1 MLSNGFTVNDKLC
14 KFRYM
19 KSAIY
24 PGSFDPFTNGHNDI
38 LNRALKIFD
47 KVTIAVVKNSSKKYL
62 FSLEDRVSMISE
74 LFSDQ
79 ENIDCVGLDS
89 KLTVDL
95 AKELNAKAIIR
106 GLRAVSD
113 FEYEFQI
120 ASINRSQNS
129 EIESVFFTPNEKLS
143 FISSS
148 MVKELASYDGDITKF
163 VHPDIEEM
171 LKRKL
176 KN

>member
-1 MLSNGFTVNDKLC
+1 VKVG
-14 KFRYM
+14 
-19 KSAIY
+19 IY

-38 LNRALKIFD
+38 LVRSLKIFD
-47 KVTIAVVKNSSKKYL
+47 KVIIAVVKNSAKNYL
-62 FSLEDRVSMISE
+62 FSLEDRVQMIDD
-74 LFSDQ
+74 LFKDH
-79 ENIDCVGLDS
+79 ENISCVGLDS

-95 AKELNAKAIIR
+95 ASELNAQAIIR

-120 ASINRSQNS
+120 ASINRSQNP
-129 EIESVFFTPNEKLS
+129 EIESVFFTPDEKLT

-148 MVKELASYDGDITKF
+148 MVKELASYGGDISEF
-163 VHPDIEEM
+163 VHADIENA
-171 LKRKL
+171 LIRKF

>member
-1 MLSNGFTVNDKLC
+1 
-14 KFRYM
+14 M
-19 KSAIY
+19 KVGIY

-38 LNRALKIFD
+38 LVRSLKIFD
-47 KVTIAVVKNSSKKYL
+47 KVIIAVVKNSAKNYL
-62 FSLEDRVSMISE
+62 FSLEDRVQMIDD
-74 LFSDQ
+74 LFKDH
-79 ENIDCVGLDS
+79 ENISCVGRDS

-95 AKELNAKAIIR
+95 ASELNAQAIIR

-120 ASINRSQNS
+120 ASINRSQNP
-129 EIESVFFTPNEKLS
+129 EIESVFFTPDEKLT

-148 MVKELASYDGDITKF
+148 MVKELASYGGDISEFVNSDIKNALMRKF
-163 VHPDIEEM
+163 
-171 LKRKL
+171 

>member
-1 MLSNGFTVNDKLC
+1 MKLG
-14 KFRYM
+14 
-19 KSAIY
+19 IY

-38 LNRALKIFD
+38 LSRSLKIFD
-47 KVTIAVVKNSSKKYL
+47 KVIIAVVKNSAKNYL
-62 FSLEDRVSMISE
+62 FSLEDRVRMIND
-74 LFSDQ
+74 LFKDH
-79 ENIDCVGLDS
+79 ENISCMGLDS

-95 AKELNAKAIIR
+95 ASELRAQGIIR

-120 ASINRSQNS
+120 ASINRSQNP
-129 EIESVFFTPNEKLS
+129 EIESVFFTPDEKLT

-148 MVKELASYDGDITKF
+148 MVKELASYGGDISKF
-163 VHPDIEEM
+163 VHVDIKAAL
-171 LKRKL
+171 LKKF

>member
-1 MLSNGFTVNDKLC
+1 
-14 KFRYM
+14 M

-38 LNRALKIFD
+38 LNRSLKIFD
-47 KVTIAVVKNSSKKYL
+47 KVTIAVVKNSAKNYF
-62 FSLEDRVSMISE
+62 FSLEERVAMINE
-74 LFSDQ
+74 LFVGH
-79 ENIDCVGLDS
+79 ENIECIGLDS

-95 AKELNAKAIIR
+95 ADELGAKAIIR

-129 EIESVFFTPNEKLS
+129 VVESVFFTPDEKLS

-148 MVKELASYDGDITKF
+148 MVKELASYKGNISKF
-163 VHPDIEEM
+163 VHPNIENS
-171 LKRKL
+171 LKSKL
-176 KN
+176 ES

>member
-1 MLSNGFTVNDKLC
+1 
-14 KFRYM
+14 M
-19 KSAIY
+19 KVGIY

-38 LNRALKIFD
+38 LVRSLKIFD
-47 KVTIAVVKNSSKKYL
+47 KVIIAVVKNSAKNYL
-62 FSLEDRVSMISE
+62 FSLEDRVQMIDD
-74 LFSDQ
+74 LFKDH
-79 ENIDCVGLDS
+79 ENISCVGLDS

-95 AKELNAKAIIR
+95 ASELNAQAIIR

-120 ASINRSQNS
+120 ASINRSQNP
-129 EIESVFFTPNEKLS
+129 EIESVFFTPDEKLT

-148 MVKELASYDGDITKF
+148 MVKELASYGGDISEF
-163 VHPDIEEM
+163 VHADIKKA
-171 LKRKL
+171 LIRKF

>member
-1 MLSNGFTVNDKLC
+1 
-14 KFRYM
+14 M
-19 KSAIY
+19 KIGIY

-38 LNRALKIFD
+38 LQRALKIFD
-47 KVTIAVVKNSSKKYL
+47 KVVIAVVKNSDKQYL
-62 FSLEDRVSMISE
+62 FSLDERVAMING
-74 LFSDQ
+74 LFHDQ
-79 ENIDCVGLDS
+79 EKISCIGLDS
-89 KLTVDL
+89 KLTVRL
-95 AKELNAKAIIR
+95 AAELNAQAIIR

-129 EIESVFFTPNEKLS
+129 EVESVFFTPDEKLT

-148 MVKELASYDGDITKF
+148 MVKELASYDGDISKF
-163 VHPDIEEM
+163 VHPDIAKSLE
-171 LKRKL
+171 KKF

>member
-1 MLSNGFTVNDKLC
+1 MKLG
-14 KFRYM
+14 
-19 KSAIY
+19 IY

-38 LNRALKIFD
+38 LSRSLKIFD
-47 KVTIAVVKNSSKKYL
+47 KVIIAVVKNSAKNYL
-62 FSLEDRVSMISE
+62 FSLEDRVRMIND
-74 LFSDQ
+74 LFKDH
-79 ENIDCVGLDS
+79 ENISCMGLDS

-95 AKELNAKAIIR
+95 ASELSAQGIIR

-120 ASINRSQNS
+120 ASINRSQNP
-129 EIESVFFTPNEKLS
+129 EIESVFFTPNEKLT

-148 MVKELASYDGDITKF
+148 MVKELASYGGDITKF
-163 VHPDIEEM
+163 VNADIKDA
-171 LKRKL
+171 LIKKF

>member
-1 MLSNGFTVNDKLC
+1 MKLG
-14 KFRYM
+14 
-19 KSAIY
+19 IY

-38 LNRALKIFD
+38 LSRSLKIFD
-47 KVTIAVVKNSSKKYL
+47 KVIIAVVKNSAKNYL
-62 FSLEDRVSMISE
+62 FSLEDRVRMIND
-74 LFSDQ
+74 LFKDH
-79 ENIDCVGLDS
+79 ENISCMGLDS

-95 AKELNAKAIIR
+95 ASELNAQAIIR

-120 ASINRSQNS
+120 ASINRSQNP
-129 EIESVFFTPNEKLS
+129 EIESVFFTPDEKLT

-148 MVKELASYDGDITKF
+148 MVKELASYGGDITKF
-163 VHPDIEEM
+163 VNADIKDA
-171 LKRKL
+171 LIKKF

>member
-1 MLSNGFTVNDKLC
+1 MKLG
-14 KFRYM
+14 
-19 KSAIY
+19 IY

-38 LNRALKIFD
+38 LSRSLKIFD
-47 KVTIAVVKNSSKKYL
+47 KVIIAVVKNSAKNYL
-62 FSLEDRVSMISE
+62 FSLEDRVRMIND
-74 LFSDQ
+74 LFKDHEDIS
-79 ENIDCVGLDS
+79 CMGLDS

-95 AKELNAKAIIR
+95 ASELSAQGIIR

-120 ASINRSQNS
+120 ASINRSQNPK
-129 EIESVFFTPNEKLS
+129 IESVFFTPDEKLT

-148 MVKELASYDGDITKF
+148 MVKELASYGGDISKF
-163 VHPDIEEM
+163 VHADIKAAL
-171 LKRKL
+171 LKKF

>member
-1 MLSNGFTVNDKLC
+1 MKLG
-14 KFRYM
+14 
-19 KSAIY
+19 IY

-38 LNRALKIFD
+38 LSRSLKIFD
-47 KVTIAVVKNSSKKYL
+47 KVIVAVVKNSAKNYL
-62 FSLEDRVSMISE
+62 FSLEDRVRMIND
-74 LFSDQ
+74 LFKDH
-79 ENIDCVGLDS
+79 ENISCMGLDS

-95 AKELNAKAIIR
+95 ASELSAQGIIR

-120 ASINRSQNS
+120 ASINRSQNP
-129 EIESVFFTPNEKLS
+129 EIESVFFTPDEKLT

-148 MVKELASYDGDITKF
+148 MVKELASYGGDISKF
-163 VHPDIEEM
+163 VHVDIKAAL
-171 LKRKL
+171 LKKF

>member
-1 MLSNGFTVNDKLC
+1 
-14 KFRYM
+14 M
-19 KSAIY
+19 KTAIY

-38 LNRALKIFD
+38 LNRSLKIFD
-47 KVTIAVVKNSSKKYL
+47 KVTIAVVKNSSKNYF
-62 FSLEDRVSMISE
+62 FSLEERVEMINE
-74 LFSDQ
+74 LFVGH
-79 ENIDCVGLDS
+79 ENIECIGLDS

-95 AKELNAKAIIR
+95 ADELRAKAIIR

-129 EIESVFFTPNEKLS
+129 VVESVFFTPDEKLS

-148 MVKELASYDGDITKF
+148 MVKELASYKGNISKF
-163 VHPDIEEM
+163 VHPNIEKS
-171 LKRKL
+171 LKSKL
-176 KN
+176 ES

>member
-1 MLSNGFTVNDKLC
+1 
-14 KFRYM
+14 M
-19 KSAIY
+19 KTAIY

-38 LNRALKIFD
+38 LNRSLKIFD
-47 KVTIAVVKNSSKKYL
+47 KVTIAVVKNSAKNYF
-62 FSLEDRVSMISE
+62 FSLEERVAMINE
-74 LFSDQ
+74 LFVGH
-79 ENIDCVGLDS
+79 ENIECIGLDS

-95 AKELNAKAIIR
+95 ADELGAKAIIR

-129 EIESVFFTPNEKLS
+129 VVESVFFTPDEKLS

-148 MVKELASYDGDITKF
+148 MVKELASYKGNISKF
-163 VHPDIEEM
+163 VHPNIENS
-171 LKRKL
+171 LKSKL
-176 KN
+176 ES

>member
-1 MLSNGFTVNDKLC
+1 VKLG
-14 KFRYM
+14 
-19 KSAIY
+19 IY

-38 LNRALKIFD
+38 LSRSLKIFD
-47 KVTIAVVKNSSKKYL
+47 KVIIAVVKNSAKNYL
-62 FSLEDRVSMISE
+62 FSLEDRVRMIND
-74 LFSDQ
+74 LFKDH
-79 ENIDCVGLDS
+79 ENISCMGLDS

-95 AKELNAKAIIR
+95 ASELNAQAIIR

-120 ASINRSQNS
+120 ASINRSQNP
-129 EIESVFFTPNEKLS
+129 EIESVFFTPDEKLT

-148 MVKELASYDGDITKF
+148 MVKELASYGGDISEF
-163 VHPDIEEM
+163 VHADIKAT
-171 LKRKL
+171 LIKKF

>member
-1 MLSNGFTVNDKLC
+1 
-14 KFRYM
+14 M
-19 KSAIY
+19 KTAIY

-38 LNRALKIFD
+38 LNRSLKIFD
-47 KVTIAVVKNSSKKYL
+47 KVTIAVVKNSSKNYF
-62 FSLEDRVSMISE
+62 FSLEERVAMINE
-74 LFSDQ
+74 LFIGH
-79 ENIDCVGLDS
+79 ENIECIGLDS

-95 AKELNAKAIIR
+95 ADELEAKAIIR

-129 EIESVFFTPNEKLS
+129 VVESVFFTPDEKLS

-148 MVKELASYDGDITKF
+148 MVKELASYKGNISKF
-163 VHPDIEEM
+163 VHPNIEKS
-171 LKRKL
+171 LKIKL
-176 KN
+176 ES

>member
-1 MLSNGFTVNDKLC
+1 
-14 KFRYM
+14 M
-19 KSAIY
+19 KIGIY

-38 LNRALKIFD
+38 LSRSLKIFD
-47 KVTIAVVKNSSKKYL
+47 KVIIAVVKNSAKNYL
-62 FSLEDRVSMISE
+62 FSLEDRIQMVNQ
-74 LFSDQ
+74 LFKNQ
-79 ENIDCVGLDS
+79 ENISCIGLDS

-95 AKELNAKAIIR
+95 ASELNAQAIIR

-120 ASINRSQNS
+120 ASINRSQNP
-129 EIESVFFTPNEKLS
+129 EIESVFFTPNEKLT

-148 MVKELASYDGDITKF
+148 MVKELASYGGDITKF
-163 VHPDIEEM
+163 VNADIKDA
-171 LKRKL
+171 LIKKF

>member
-1 MLSNGFTVNDKLC
+1 MKLG
-14 KFRYM
+14 
-19 KSAIY
+19 IY

-38 LNRALKIFD
+38 LSRSLKIFD
-47 KVTIAVVKNSSKKYL
+47 KVIIAVVKNSAKNYL
-62 FSLEDRVSMISE
+62 FSLEDRVRMIND
-74 LFSDQ
+74 LFKDH
-79 ENIDCVGLDS
+79 ENISCMGLES

-95 AKELNAKAIIR
+95 ASELSAQAIIR

-120 ASINRSQNS
+120 ASINRSQNP
-129 EIESVFFTPNEKLS
+129 EIESVFFTPDEKLT

-148 MVKELASYDGDITKF
+148 MVKELASYGGDISKF
-163 VHPDIEEM
+163 VHVDIKAAL
-171 LKRKL
+171 LKKF

>member
-1 MLSNGFTVNDKLC
+1 MKLG
-14 KFRYM
+14 
-19 KSAIY
+19 IY

-38 LNRALKIFD
+38 LSRSLKIFD
-47 KVTIAVVKNSSKKYL
+47 KVIIAVVKNSAKNYL
-62 FSLEDRVSMISE
+62 FSLEDRVRMIND
-74 LFSDQ
+74 LFKDH
-79 ENIDCVGLDS
+79 ENISCMGLDS

-95 AKELNAKAIIR
+95 ASELSAQGIIR

-120 ASINRSQNS
+120 ASINRSQNP
-129 EIESVFFTPNEKLS
+129 EIESVFFTPDEKLT

-148 MVKELASYDGDITKF
+148 MVKELASYGGDITKF
-163 VHPDIEEM
+163 VNADIKDA
-171 LKRKL
+171 LIKKL

>member
-1 MLSNGFTVNDKLC
+1 
-14 KFRYM
+14 M

>member
-1 MLSNGFTVNDKLC
+1 MKLG
-14 KFRYM
+14 
-19 KSAIY
+19 IY

-38 LNRALKIFD
+38 LSRSLKIFD
-47 KVTIAVVKNSSKKYL
+47 KVIIAVVKNSAKNYL
-62 FSLEDRVSMISE
+62 FSLEDRVRMIND
-74 LFSDQ
+74 LFKDH
-79 ENIDCVGLDS
+79 ENISCMGLES

-95 AKELNAKAIIR
+95 ASELSAQGIIR

-120 ASINRSQNS
+120 ASINRSQNP
-129 EIESVFFTPNEKLS
+129 EIESIFFTPDEKLT

-148 MVKELASYDGDITKF
+148 MVKELASYGGDISKF
-163 VHPDIEEM
+163 VHADIKAAL
-171 LKRKL
+171 LKKF

>member
-1 MLSNGFTVNDKLC
+1 
-14 KFRYM
+14 M

-47 KVTIAVVKNSSKKYL
+47 NVTIAVVKNSSKKYL

-79 ENIDCVGLDS
+79 DNIDCVGLDS

-129 EIESVFFTPNEKLS
+129 EIESVFFTPMKNFLS
-143 FISSS
+143 YHR
-148 MVKELASYDGDITKF
+148 AW
-163 VHPDIEEM
+163 
-171 LKRKL
+171 
-176 KN
+176 